1 MSAQPSPETTKE
13 RKDASGTPFSFVAM
27 EHEIIERWEK
37 LDIFRQSLA
46 NTQDKQPYVFY
57 DGPPFATG
65 LPHHGHILGST
76 LKDVVPRYW
85 TMKGRYVDRR
95 FGWDCHGLP
104 IEQEIDKSLGMSA
117 AEAVAKFGV
126 AGYNDRCRA
135 IVERYVAEWRKT
147 ITRLG
152 RWVDFDNDYKTMDAW
167 YMESV
172 WWVVKQLWDKG
183 LIYKGFKVMPV
194 STSLETVLAN
204 FEAGLNYLDVTDPA
218 VTVLFRLQDEDA
230 YLAAWTTTPW
240 TLPSNLAI
248 CAHADIDYVKVRDAE
263 SDRTIYLAEGRLE
276 HYRSRH
282 PELEV
287 VASIKGRDLAGRTYE
302 PLFDYFEAERTR
314 GAFQVVLDDYV
325 TADEGTGLVHQ
336 APAFGED
343 DHRVLRA
350 AGIDAFACP
359 VTMAGVFTEEVR
371 DFAGQYVKDA
381 DPAITRHLR
390 ANGSLYDEAVINH
403 SYPFCWRSDT
413 PLIYRAV
420 PSWFVRVTDIADK
433 LVAANDEVHW
443 VPGHL
448 KEGRM
453 GNWLKGAIDWAISR
467 NRVWGTPLPLWE
479 NDVTGKVR
487 CLGSVEELTELTGVT
502 VTDLHR
508 EHVDPLTFTVGGEEG
523 VYRRV
528 EEVLDCWFESGSMPY
543 AQLHYPFEN
552 RTAFEEGFPA
562 EFIEEGLDQTRGWFY
577 TLLVLAAALFEQPA
591 FRNVIVHGMVLA
603 ADGKKMSKSLRNY
616 TPPEELMETFGADAV
631 RLCLMTSGLVRA
643 EEQRF
648 TDDGVRDMVRRALL
662 PWHNAYSFLAT
673 YAEIDGWTPGQ
684 AGEPSAWGSARGF
697 PSPEESGQTTILDRW
712 ILSRLQ
718 TLKANIGREMERYRL
733 DNVVPRLFS
742 FIEDLTNWYIRLN
755 RPRFWGEGMTADKQA
770 AYTTL
775 YTTLHE
781 LSAAMAPFA
790 PFLADHI
797 YLSLS
802 RLGRNEEEG
811 PERKDTP
818 ALSVHLLDYPE
829 AEPRLTQP
837 ALEDAVTR
845 MQRVILLARRKRE
858 EVKIG
863 IRTPLASLTIVHR
876 DADLLDGLRSL
887 EDTVRREL
895 NVKAVRYEQ
904 DESKYIRLYAKPNF
918 PVLGKRLGRRMREV
932 QKQVEALD
940 VEALEAF
947 QAEGSLTLD
956 GETFTTE
963 EINVFR
969 EAVPGTN
976 AVSDRL
982 VSIDLDCALTPDLV
996 REGLA
1001 REVVNR
1007 IQRSRRE
1014 LGLEVTDRIDIAYTA
1029 DAELEAA
1036 MAEHHDYIAGEV
1048 LALRLAEG
1056 AAGKSQDLSATIDGK
1071 RLEYSIV
1078 VAGG

>member
-1 MSAQPSPETTKE
+1 
-13 RKDASGTPFSFVAM
+13 
-27 EHEIIERWEK
+27 
-37 LDIFRQSLA
+37 
-46 NTQDKQPYVFY
+46 
-57 DGPPFATG
+57 
-65 LPHHGHILGST
+65 
-76 LKDVVPRYW
+76 
-85 TMKGRYVDRR
+85 
-95 FGWDCHGLP
+95 
-104 IEQEIDKSLGMSA
+104 
-117 AEAVAKFGV
+117 
-126 AGYNDRCRA
+126 
-135 IVERYVAEWRKT
+135 
-147 ITRLG
+147 
-152 RWVDFDNDYKTMDAW
+152 
-167 YMESV
+167 MESV
-172 WWVVKQLWDKG
+172 WWVVHQLWDKG
-183 LIYKGFKVMPV
+183 LIYKGFKVLPV
-194 STSLETVLAN
+194 STSLQTVLAN

-218 VTVLFRLQDEDA
+218 VTVLFKLQDEDA

-240 TLPSNLAI
+240 TLPSNLAV

-263 SDRTIYLAEGRLE
+263 RDKTIYLAEGRLE
-276 HYRSRH
+276 HYRSQH

-287 VASIKGRDLAGRTYE
+287 VANVKGRDLEGRTYE
-302 PLFDYFEAERTR
+302 PLFDYFDEERSR

-381 DPAITRHLR
+381 DPGITRHLK
-390 ANGSLYDEAVINH
+390 ANDSLYDEAVINH
-403 SYPFCWRSDT
+403 SYPYCWRSDT

-420 PSWFVRVTDIADK
+420 PSWFVRVTDFADK
-433 LVAANDEVHW
+433 LVAANEQVHW

-448 KEGRM
+448 KQGRM

-487 CLGSVEELTELTGVT
+487 CLGSVEELAALTGVT

-508 EHVDPLTFTVGGEEG
+508 EHVDPLTFTVDGEDG

-552 RTAFEEGFPA
+552 RTAFDEGFPA

-577 TLLVLAAALFEQPA
+577 TLLVLGAALFDQPA

-616 TPPEELMETFGADAV
+616 TPPEELMETFGADAM
-631 RLCLMTSGLVRA
+631 RLYLMTSGLVRA

-662 PWHNAYSFLAT
+662 PWQNAYSFLAT
-673 YAEIDGWTPGQ
+673 YAEIDGWTPEGV
-684 AGEPSAWGSARGF
+684 GEPGEA
-697 PSPEESGQTTILDRW
+697 TILDQW

-718 TLKANIGREMERYRL
+718 TLKENIGREMARYRL

-770 AYTTL
+770 AYATL
-775 YTTLHE
+775 YTTLYE

-790 PFLADHI
+790 PFLSDHI

-802 RLGRNEEEG
+802 RLASNDDAEQEG
-811 PERKDTP
+811 AEREGAP
-818 ALSVHLLDYPE
+818 AASVHLLNYPE
-829 AEPRLTQP
+829 AEAHLAQP

-863 IRTPLASLTIVHR
+863 LRTPLASLTIIHR
-876 DADLLDGLRSL
+876 DTDLLGGLRRL

-932 QKQVEALD
+932 QKKVEALD
-940 VEALEAF
+940 AAAL
-947 QAEGSLTLD
+947 GS
-956 GETFTTE
+956 
-963 EINVFR
+963 
-969 EAVPGTN
+969 VPSHRI
-976 AVSDRL
+976 ARL
-982 VSIDLDCALTPDLV
+982 GWRDLHHGGNQRLPRGDARHQRRIRPAGFHRPRLHPHAPNSSA
-996 REGLA
+996 RGLPA
-1001 REVVNR
+1001 K
-1007 IQRSRRE
+1007 SS
-1014 LGLEVTDRIDIAYTA
+1014 TA
-1029 DAELEAA
+1029 
-1036 MAEHHDYIAGEV
+1036 
-1048 LALRLAEG
+1048 
-1056 AAGKSQDLSATIDGK
+1056 SSAH
-1071 RLEYSIV
+1071 
-1078 VAGG
+1078 VATSASK